1 MTRSRCLRRE
11 QAQKRSS
18 RARKPTMT
26 MKKEDQNDARF
37 FSFLFPD
44 LFSTPLSLP
53 TKKKK
58 KKKTALSRSPQ
69 TNTTMGKVPVRL
81 REVVYTLS
89 PFQQTVMGGLF
100 KDIPARLTRKVSEN
114 WFDVSVFFLL
124 PTWATMA
131 YAADYKEKEKQG
143 HRF

>member
-1 MTRSRCLRRE
+1 
-11 QAQKRSS
+11 
-18 RARKPTMT
+18 
-26 MKKEDQNDARF
+26 
-37 FSFLFPD
+37 
-44 LFSTPLSLP
+44 
-53 TKKKK
+53 
-58 KKKTALSRSPQ
+58 
-69 TNTTMGKVPVRL
+69 MGKVPVRL

-114 WFDVSVFFLL
+114 WFDVGVFFLV

-143 HRF
+143 HRY